1 MKKKWVFDIGMNNGE
16 DTKYYLSKGYNVVAI
31 EANEELCSLGRI
43 KFFKEIEEGKLFII
57 NKCVSEE
64 LNSKVTFWIN
74 KDNNNISSVN
84 YNWANRNNDSIL
96 SKEVLTCTLNEI
108 IKEYTLPFYIK
119 IDIEGADITAL
130 KQLKNEA
137 RLPQYISI
145 EDCYLGYEYIEL
157 LNEMCY
163 KKFKLINQYEIQNSK
178 DEIINFSFS
187 LGSSGKFG
195 DDLDGKW
202 MDYEE
207 FKIHYEN
214 IVRDSKNLKRKAKSN
229 IWWDIH
235 ASL

>member
-1 MKKKWVFDIGMNNGE
+1 MKKRWIFDIGMNNGE
-16 DTKYYLSKGYNVVAI
+16 DTKYYLEKGYNVVAI
-31 EANEELCSLGRI
+31 EANDDLCSISRNR
-43 KFFKEIEEGKLFII
+43 FSKEIEEGKLFII
-57 NKCVSEE
+57 NKCLSEDF
-64 LNSKVTFWIN
+64 NSKVTFWIN
-74 KDNNNISSVN
+74 KENNNISSVD
-84 YNWANRNNDSIL
+84 YNWANRYNDSLL

-108 IKEYTLPFYIK
+108 IKEYALPFYIK

-137 RLPQYISI
+137 ILPQYISI

-157 LNEMCY
+157 LNEMSY

-178 DEIINFSFS
+178 DQIINFSFS

-214 IVRDSKNLKRKAKSN
+214 NVRDSKNLTRKAKSN